1 MFSTE
6 QVIFNFNVSNCQKD
20 YYYQVSIINE
30 DLSLGNR
37 KEFKTNLLKCEKE
50 GDKLIFKETVEY
62 NFDFSKIQN
71 LKIFFIIKVK
81 ENSNFNTKRAIKE
94 IVMSSLLFSHNC
106 IYKKPFNKN
115 YPDKNIFC
123 IEINKKSTKSPTFFD
138 FLKSGV
144 KLLSFIAID
153 FSNGKNQQLIDV
165 SKDNYTIIIKQLVN
179 KLSFYTKNFYLYGY
193 GAKLKTIQ
201 NSNLLYHSAFN
212 INQDNESSDN
222 KNIIDIYKSFSDYSP
237 DNKVLFSELIRKVT
251 KHIYKLYNIRYYN
264 LLFILA
270 RELTSD
276 DDKQNTID
284 SFIESGYLPFS
295 IIIICIGKNEFKKMK
310 QLYGKKIKESSNGM
324 KKIRNNI
331 LSICFTDDYDEDEE
345 RMIEWCMREISS
357 HILEYFNLNMCSPDI
372 IKENKTNENI
382 ENSINK
388 NKSSIMIYESKMS
401 SIYESQ
407 KKEIEEINE
416 FDILNVG
423 SIPDL
428 KSINIINMNSSKL
441 SDINNKSDELNKKNK
456 FDTPNPTTGE
466 YIIQNDSIMEETGY
480 NIYNQNKEKKYTPGK
495 SFNVNFE
502 NKNSNNNKDYKII
515 LDSVE
520 EEIIKENPYQKNE
533 KYKIPEFTSIAP
545 SINYNPYL
553 KNDKKYYIN
562 QQSIIEDTTNI
573 NNHYKKDNHEK
584 NINTNNYKNNIINTS
599 IASEFLSTNNSNN
612 NQARNSNV
620 EQLNYSIDSKPY

>member
-1 MFSTE
+1 
-6 QVIFNFNVSNCQKD
+6 
-20 YYYQVSIINE
+20 
-30 DLSLGNR
+30 
-37 KEFKTNLLKCEKE
+37 
-50 GDKLIFKETVEY
+50 
-62 NFDFSKIQN
+62 
-71 LKIFFIIKVK
+71 
-81 ENSNFNTKRAIKE
+81 
-94 IVMSSLLFSHNC
+94 
-106 IYKKPFNKN
+106 
-115 YPDKNIFC
+115 
-123 IEINKKSTKSPTFFD
+123 
-138 FLKSGV
+138 
-144 KLLSFIAID
+144 
-153 FSNGKNQQLIDV
+153 
-165 SKDNYTIIIKQLVN
+165 
-179 KLSFYTKNFYLYGY
+179 
-193 GAKLKTIQ
+193 
-201 NSNLLYHSAFN
+201 
-212 INQDNESSDN
+212 
-222 KNIIDIYKSFSDYSP
+222 
-237 DNKVLFSELIRKVT
+237 
-251 KHIYKLYNIRYYN
+251 
-264 LLFILA
+264 
-270 RELTSD
+270 
-276 DDKQNTID
+276 
-284 SFIESGYLPFS
+284 
-295 IIIICIGKNEFKKMK
+295 
-310 QLYGKKIKESSNGM
+310 M

-382 ENSINK
+382 ENSIHK

-428 KSINIINMNSSKL
+428 KS
-441 SDINNKSDELNKKNK
+441 INNKSDELNKKNK